1 MGRCHVGERFVGS
14 LPDAVS
20 ANAEARGN
28 KGRPSIADFTC
39 CLLRCVWLEDAMA
52 QSPHQLS

>member
-1 MGRCHVGERFVGS
+1 VGERFVGS